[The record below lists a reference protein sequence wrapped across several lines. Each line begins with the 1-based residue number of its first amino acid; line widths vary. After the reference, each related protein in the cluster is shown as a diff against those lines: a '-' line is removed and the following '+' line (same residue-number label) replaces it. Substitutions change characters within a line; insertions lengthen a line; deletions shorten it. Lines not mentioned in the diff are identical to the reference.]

1 MRNPSELKSI
11 KNISLLR
18 QQMEAQ
24 AAAQKLAAQ
33 HAAQAAMRGLGQQAG
48 QPMKMEADENEP
60 TDLTLDAEEKAL
72 RMRERLE
79 RERSNGHAGHAG
91 EARDDPRE
99 REDHEP
105 RQQFDFRHLIP
116 QFPIKTEWKFRL
128 TKKIKFVKWYKK
140 QTILRKIRVKKVA
153 FFWKASY
160 LRSDIMW
167 HCCQIIPLSKN
178 VHTKIPAQF
187 TRLYP

>member
-140 QTILRKIRVKKVA
+140 KLFSVKYELKKWH
-153 FFWKASY
+153 FFGKP
-160 LRSDIMW
+160 RI
-167 HCCQIIPLSKN
+167 CVVI
-178 VHTKIPAQF
+178 
-187 TRLYP
+187 